1 MKARRR
7 GRRAFPPP
15 RAPRRRLCVSFD
27 DDPRHSG
34 ADTGSDRADGAT
46 ERRSRRWRC
55 GHWLRGRNNRIVA
68 RRVDRHGSAI
78 CRDCTHS
85 GAVVVPGLHHPKPR
99 PHRKACGA
107 RCREWRAWGIRS
119 GEHVAAALA
128 MGARSVFVGR
138 PILWA
143 LAAAGQEG
151 IEQVIKSL
159 TEELRH
165 VMVQLGVAG
174 IDELAPD
181 LLVTSA
187 GRP

>member
-1 MKARRR
+1 L
-7 GRRAFPPP
+7 GRRIGPTISSAKALP
-15 RAPRRRLCVSFD
+15 
-27 DDPRHSG
+27 
-34 ADTGSDRADGAT
+34 
-46 ERRSRRWRC
+46 E
-55 GHWLRGRNNRIVA
+55 IVT
-68 RRVDRHGSAI
+68 AI
-78 CRDCTHS
+78 GDQAEVYANS
-85 GAVVVPGLHHPKPR
+85 
-99 PHRKACGA
+99 
-107 RCREWRAWGIRS
+107 GIRS
-119 GEHVAAALA
+119 GEHIAAALA

-151 IEQVIKSL
+151 VEEVIKSL

-174 IDELAPD
+174 IDELTPD